1 MSTFQILLCT
11 TQEPVVVE
19 SGGETLSTGTTWA
32 FSAETG
38 IVICGTVVSPTSG
51 IANFTAMT
59 EYDGCVECLEDT
71 IPQISAN
78 TDYNVCVTC
87 SGSTYTVEP
96 PHPVWSGLYGESI
109 TQLNAIELGGRNGLY
124 S

>member
-11 TQEPVVVE
+11 TQEPMVVE
-19 SGGETLSTGTTWA
+19 SGEETLSTGTTWA

-59 EYDGCVECLEDT
+59 EYDGCVECLDNV
-71 IPQISAN
+71 IPIFSAN
-78 TDYNVCVTC
+78 TEDPLCVNC
-87 SGSTYTVEP
+87 GGSIVNYDQE
-96 PHPVWSGLYGESI
+96 HPVWTNQYGQPVI
-109 TQLNAIELGGRNGLY
+109 QMNAIELGGKNGFY